1 MTTERSPKG
10 SEGQPAD
17 WRTRLMKRRF
27 ICVVFL
33 CVLFFW
39 LRFSLGGGGRDF
51 GKFAHRTPPSPAP
64 ALPAPSPDLQDPGS
78 SAEPSTPLLPDPT
91 PSKVLKS
98 DTDGDGVPDVWDA
111 SPLDPAQGAYPEY
124 AESETGCA
132 SNSGID
138 TAEFKDAPAAMPA
151 ALSGVLD
158 NRGGWDSD
166 CFAVRFDKAGAYSIL
181 VSHTPLMNP
190 IMGVETGKNAEP
202 RSVFNL
208 PTLLADDHTWAQCSI
223 PRAGVYW
230 FTITT
235 MAESARTWQYRALIF
250 EDEYADGIPDEL
262 HDVLGMGRGD
272 EDTDDDSLPDLLELL
287 TVLRRLEPYRRA
299 GTFSDS
305 VWQEAVNPGNSRKGA
320 VWLDRNSDADGDGI
334 PDYIE
339 YYPFDRIEAFNLP
352 FEQFFPRNDTD
363 GDGIPN
369 FLDTDSDGNGIPDRV
384 EGVFRGRVPV
394 DTDGDGIFDY
404 KDRDDDQDGLL
415 DVNDP
420 DRLEPMELWDERRMP
435 RVSFFNRVRK
445 VPDVIAPGEE
455 IEVRCKALNEAS
467 AEDTWIIL
475 RESLKERSD
484 PLNVRPRLLGG
495 DRAVFLCPDEVSEGA
510 WGVSLSIGGRR
521 VYGVE
526 LRGLRSRLPILH
538 SIERVGTDGLRVFG
552 ENLDDAL
559 QVVFAG
565 GVASVDN
572 SNGAANFFEVSIPR
586 GADSGPVYL
595 VNRFGKSASLD
606 FSVGR

>member
-1 MTTERSPKG
+1 
-10 SEGQPAD
+10 
-17 WRTRLMKRRF
+17 MKRRF

-138 TAEFKDAPAAMPA
+138 TAEFKDAPAVMPA

-202 RSVFNL
+202 RFVFNL

-262 HDVLGMGRGD
+262 HDVLGMDRGD

-445 VPDVIAPGEE
+445 VPDVIALGEE

-526 LRGLRSRLPILH
+526 LRGLRSRVPVLH
-538 SIERVGTDGLRVFG
+538 SIERVGTDRLRVWG
-552 ENLDDAL
+552 ENLDEAL

-565 GVASVDN
+565 DVATVDN
-572 SNGAANFFEVSIPR
+572 ANEAADFLEISIPKR
-586 GADSGPVYL
+586 AGSGPVYL
-595 VNRFGKSASLD
+595 TSRFGKSASLD
-606 FSVGR
+606 FAVGR

>member
-1 MTTERSPKG
+1 
-10 SEGQPAD
+10 
-17 WRTRLMKRRF
+17 MKRRF
-27 ICVVFL
+27 LFAVFL

-39 LRFSLGGGGRDF
+39 LRFSLGGCGRTFD
-51 GKFAHRTPPSPAP
+51 KFAHRTPPAPSPAP
-64 ALPAPSPDLQDPGS
+64 ALQSPMPVPDLQDNGS
-78 SAEPSTPLLPDPT
+78 SSDPSTPLLPDPT
-91 PSKVLKS
+91 PPKALKS

-124 AESETGCA
+124 AERETGCA
-132 SNSGID
+132 SNNGID
-138 TAEFKDAPAAMPA
+138 TAEFKDAPVVMPA

-158 NRGGWDSD
+158 NRSGWDSD
-166 CFAVRFDKAGAYSIL
+166 CFAVRFNKAGAYSIL
-181 VSHTPLMNP
+181 LSHTPLMNP
-190 IMGVETGKNAEP
+190 IMSVETGKNEEP

-208 PTLLADDHTWAQCSI
+208 PTLLADDYTWAQCSI
-223 PRAGVYW
+223 PRPGVYW
-230 FTITT
+230 FSITT
-235 MAESARTWQYRALIF
+235 LAEFPRAWHYRALIF

-262 HDVLGMGRGD
+262 HDVLGMVRGE
-272 EDTDDDSLPDLLELL
+272 EDTDCDSLPDLLELL
-287 TVLRRLEPYRRA
+287 TVLRRLEPYREA

-305 VWQEAVNPGNSRKGA
+305 VWQKAVNPGNSKKGA

-339 YYPFDRIEAFNLP
+339 YYPFDRIETFNLP

-420 DRLEPMELWDERRMP
+420 DRLEPMELWDERRMS
-435 RVSFFNRVRK
+435 RMSFFNRARE

-455 IEVRCKALNEAS
+455 IEVRCKALNGAN
-467 AEDTWIIL
+467 AGDTWIVL

-484 PLNVRPRLLGG
+484 PLNVRPCLLDG
-495 DRAVFLCPDEVSEGA
+495 DRAVFLCPNEVSEGA
-510 WGVSLSIGGRR
+510 WVVSLAIGGRR
-521 VYGVE
+521 LYGVE
-526 LRGLRSRLPILH
+526 LQGLRSRVPILH
-538 SIERVGTDGLRVFG
+538 AIERVGTDGLRVLG

-559 QVVFAG
+559 QVVFTG
-565 GVASVDN
+565 DVAAVDN

-586 GADSGPVYL
+586 GAGSGPVYL
-595 VNRFGKSASLD
+595 VNRFGKSASFD